1 MSHRPP
7 SKKARHYEQQAQQI
21 RALAGVPAGQPL
33 NPYWLA
39 RLVKIRVVTLEELE
53 GLSAE
58 ARQQLLINDP
68 DAWSGGTIG
77 PLPNGWRLVIL
88 NPRHS
93 DRRNVAT
100 LMEEVCHVF
109 LEHTPSRINSAA
121 GNGSIAFRDY
131 NEEDE
136 EAAFAVGAAAL
147 IPYQM
152 LRQAVGQGLTAEQ
165 IAGRYGVS
173 ADLVEYRIKV
183 TGLWAIYKNGAQQES
198 SSA

>member
-7 SKKARHYEQQAQQI
+7 SEKARRYERQAQQI
-21 RALAGVPAGQPL
+21 RAFAGVPAEQPL

-39 RLVKIRVVTLEELE
+39 RLVKIHVITLEELR
-53 GLSAE
+53 GLSPE
-58 ARQQLLINDP
+58 ARQQLLVNDP

-109 LEHTPSRINSAA
+109 LEHTPSRINWAA

-131 NEEDE
+131 NEDDE
-136 EAAFAVGAAAL
+136 EAAYAVGAAAL
-147 IPYQM
+147 IPYKV
-152 LRQAVGQGLTAEQ
+152 LRQAVEQGLTAEQ

-173 ADLVEYRIKV
+173 PDLVEYRIKV
-183 TGLWAIYKNGAQQES
+183 TGLWATYKNGSRQEL
-198 SSA
+198 